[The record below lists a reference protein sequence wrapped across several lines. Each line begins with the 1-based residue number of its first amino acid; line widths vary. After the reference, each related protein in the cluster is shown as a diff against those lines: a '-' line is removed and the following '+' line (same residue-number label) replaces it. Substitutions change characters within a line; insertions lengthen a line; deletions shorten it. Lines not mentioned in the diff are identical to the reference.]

1 MKGATNPSPIPKST
15 QPPCSAWAPAAN
27 DGTAHSIARAWRSS
41 PMESRATTSSI
52 WPSAASASFSAT
64 ANSTMPAKISS
75 KPITPCTPGAA
86 LIPPLGFSMST
97 IRATI
102 ATAAR
107 CSFRRCAYIWSSN
120 RMNKAIVALLLSL
133 LAFGAAVQS
142 QTQNPP
148 PKSVAERLGYPANS
162 RVLVIH
168 ADDFGMSHS
177 VNRAI
182 MEALEN
188 HWVTSASILVPCPWF
203 PEVAQWAKAHPDSD
217 LGIHL
222 ALNSEW
228 TTLRWGPVSPQPKNS
243 SLLDPDGYLPLTTEY
258 VASHTKI
265 SYVETETHAQVDKA
279 KAAGINLTHLDTH
292 MGAIVTTPDLFNA
305 YLALGRAY
313 KLPLLLDNRAEAAA
327 PGSVLLSQLLQMNR
341 GTPKSQWLDA
351 YKKMLAPLPPGS
363 YQLIVH
369 LAYNDDEMQG
379 ATYDHPDWGAE
390 WRQSDLDLVRSAEFQ
405 KFLKDQGFILLAWKD
420 LAKALPK

>member
-1 MKGATNPSPIPKST
+1 MKKS
-15 QPPCSAWAPAAN
+15 
-27 DGTAHSIARAWRSS
+27 
-41 PMESRATTSSI
+41 
-52 WPSAASASFSAT
+52 
-64 ANSTMPAKISS
+64 
-75 KPITPCTPGAA
+75 
-86 LIPPLGFSMST
+86 
-97 IRATI
+97 
-102 ATAAR
+102 
-107 CSFRRCAYIWSSN
+107 
-120 RMNKAIVALLLSL
+120 IVILLSL
-133 LAFGAAVQS
+133 FAFAALSQS

-148 PKSVAERLGYPANS
+148 LKSVAERLGYPASS
-162 RVLVIH
+162 RLLVIH

-182 MEALEN
+182 IEALEN
-188 HWVTSASILVPCPWF
+188 HWVASASILVPCPWF
-203 PEVAQWAKAHPDSD
+203 PEVARWAKAHPAAD

-228 TTLRWGPVSPQPKNS
+228 TTLRWGPVSAQPKGS

-258 VASHTKI
+258 VASHAKI
-265 SYVETETHAQVDKA
+265 SDVETETHAQVDKA
-279 KAAGINLTHLDTH
+279 KVAGINLTHLDTH
-292 MGAIVTTPDLFNA
+292 MGAIVSTPDLTQA

-313 KLPLLLDNRAEAAA
+313 KLPLLLDNRADAVAA
-327 PGSVLLSQLLQMNR
+327 PGTVLLNQLLQMNA

-379 ATYDHPDWGAE
+379 ATADHPDWGAQ
-390 WRQSDLDLVRSAEFQ
+390 WRQNDLDLVRSPEFQ

-420 LAKALPK
+420 LAKALPQ

>member
-1 MKGATNPSPIPKST
+1 MKKS
-15 QPPCSAWAPAAN
+15 
-27 DGTAHSIARAWRSS
+27 
-41 PMESRATTSSI
+41 
-52 WPSAASASFSAT
+52 
-64 ANSTMPAKISS
+64 
-75 KPITPCTPGAA
+75 
-86 LIPPLGFSMST
+86 
-97 IRATI
+97 
-102 ATAAR
+102 
-107 CSFRRCAYIWSSN
+107 
-120 RMNKAIVALLLSL
+120 LLVLFLSL
-133 LAFGAAVQS
+133 FTFVATEPS

-148 PKSVAERLGYPANS
+148 SKSVAERLGYPANS
-162 RVLVIH
+162 RLLVIH

-182 MEALEN
+182 IEALEN

-203 PEVAQWAKAHPDSD
+203 PEVARWAKAHPDAD

-228 TTLRWGPVSPQPKNS
+228 TTLRWGPVSAQPKSS

-258 VASHTKI
+258 VASHAKI
-265 SYVETETHAQVDKA
+265 SDVETETHAQVDKA

-292 MGAIVTTPDLFNA
+292 MGAIVTTPDLIKV
-305 YLALGRAY
+305 YLGLGQAY
-313 KLPLLLDNRAEAAA
+313 KLPLLLDSRADAVA
-327 PGSVLLSQLLQMNR
+327 PPGTVLLNQLLQMNA
-341 GTPKSQWLDA
+341 GTPKSEWLEA

-379 ATYDHPDWGAE
+379 ATYDHRDWGAQ
-390 WRQSDLDLVRSAEFQ
+390 WRQNDLDLVRSPEFQ
-405 KFLKDQGFILLAWKD
+405 KFLKDQGFILLGWKD

>member
-1 MKGATNPSPIPKST
+1 MKAATNPSPIPKST

-27 DGTAHSIARAWRSS
+27 DGTAKSIAPSWRSP
-41 PMESRATTSSI
+41 PMEPRATPSSI
-52 WPSAASASFSAT
+52 WHSAASAFSSAT
-64 ANSTMPAKISS
+64 AASTTAAKISS
-75 KPITPCTPGAA
+75 KPTTPCMPGAA
-86 LIPPLGFSMST
+86 LIPPLGFSMSN

-102 ATAAR
+102 ATAAP
-107 CSFRRCAYIWSSN
+107 CSFCSCDYMWNSK

-162 RVLVIH
+162 RLLVIT

-203 PEVAQWAKAHPDSD
+203 PEVARWAKAHPEAD

-228 TTLRWGPVSPQPKNS
+228 TTLRWGPVSAQPKNS
-243 SLLDPDGYLPLTTEY
+243 SLLDPDGYLPLTTDY
-258 VASHTKI
+258 LASQAKI
-265 SYVETETHAQVDKA
+265 SDVETETHAQIDKA
-279 KAAGINLTHLDTH
+279 RAAGINLTHLDTH
-292 MGAIVTTPDLFNA
+292 MSAIVSTTAFIKA
-305 YLALGRAY
+305 YLALGEAY
-313 KLPLLLDNRAEAAA
+313 KLPLLLDNRAEPLA
-327 PGSVLLSQLLQMNR
+327 PASVLLNQLLEMR
-341 GTPKSQWLDA
+341 PGTPKSQWLQA
-351 YKKMLAPLPPGS
+351 YKKMLAPL
-363 YQLIVH
+363 
-369 LAYNDDEMQG
+369 
-379 ATYDHPDWGAE
+379 
-390 WRQSDLDLVRSAEFQ
+390 
-405 KFLKDQGFILLAWKD
+405 
-420 LAKALPK
+420 

>member
-1 MKGATNPSPIPKST
+1 
-15 QPPCSAWAPAAN
+15 
-27 DGTAHSIARAWRSS
+27 
-41 PMESRATTSSI
+41 
-52 WPSAASASFSAT
+52 
-64 ANSTMPAKISS
+64 
-75 KPITPCTPGAA
+75 
-86 LIPPLGFSMST
+86 
-97 IRATI
+97 
-102 ATAAR
+102 
-107 CSFRRCAYIWSSN
+107 
-120 RMNKAIVALLLSL
+120 MNKAILALLLSL
-133 LAFGAAVQS
+133 LAFAAAAQS

-182 MEALEN
+182 IEALEN

-203 PEVAQWAKAHPDSD
+203 PEVARWAKAHPEAD

-228 TTLRWGPVSPQPKNS
+228 TTLRWGPVSAQPKNS
-243 SLLDPDGYLPLTTEY
+243 SLLDPDGYLPLTTDY
-258 VASHTKI
+258 VASHAKI
-265 SYVETETHAQVDKA
+265 SDVETETHAQIDKA

-292 MGAIVTTPDLFNA
+292 MGAIVTTPDLIKA
-305 YLALGRAY
+305 YLGIGQAY
-313 KLPLLLDNRAEAAA
+313 KLPLLLDNRAEAVAA
-327 PGSVLLSQLLQMNR
+327 PGTVLLNELLEMR
-341 GTPKSQWLDA
+341 PGTPKSQWLDA
-351 YKKMLAPLPPGS
+351 YKKMLAPLSPGS

-390 WRQSDLDLVRSAEFQ
+390 WRQNDLDLVRSPEFQ
-405 KFLKDQGFILLAWKD
+405 KFLKDQGFILLAWRD
-420 LAKALPK
+420 LAKALPQ